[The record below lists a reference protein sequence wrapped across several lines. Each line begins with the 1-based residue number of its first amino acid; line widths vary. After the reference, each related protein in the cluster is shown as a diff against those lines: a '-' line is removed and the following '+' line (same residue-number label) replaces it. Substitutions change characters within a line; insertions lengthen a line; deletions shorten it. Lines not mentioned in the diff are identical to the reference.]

1 MLTEHGEENRI
12 ESQSGTTHHHSSG
25 QVGNKIRMDKR
36 KYPRFSVEENVIVAL
51 QNGLNRIG
59 KVKDI
64 SLGGL
69 SFEHIYEEDLMGGDS
84 RKSLILWINDVN
96 LPKIPCRIVYDK
108 PLQTPSEY
116 DSLTIRLITRLCG
129 IEFESLTDQQ
139 ITQLELF
146 LKTYTK
152 SEA

>member
-1 MLTEHGEENRI
+1 LTQRGEENRI
-12 ESQSGTTHHHSSG
+12 ESQSGTRHHQTSG
-25 QVGNKIRMDKR
+25 QAGNKLRMDKR

-69 SFEHIYEEDLMGGDS
+69 SFEHIYDGNLNWMDS
-84 RKSLILWINDVN
+84 KKNILIWVNDCS
-96 LPKIPCRIVYDK
+96 LPKIPCKIVYNTSLK
-108 PLQTPSEY
+108 IRPEY
-116 DSLTIRLITRLCG
+116 SLLTIQFITNRCG
-129 IEFESLTDQQ
+129 VQFEPLTDYQAD
-139 ITQLELF
+139 QLDFF

-152 SEA
+152 GKA

>member
-1 MLTEHGEENRI
+1 M
-12 ESQSGTTHHHSSG
+12 HHHSSG

-69 SFEHIYEEDLMGGDS
+69 SIEHIYEEDLIEGDT

-96 LPKIPCRIVYDK
+96 LPKIPCKIVYNR
-108 PLQTPSEY
+108 PLQIPSEY
-116 DSLTIRLITRLCG
+116 DSLAIRLITKRCG

>member
-1 MLTEHGEENRI
+1 M
-12 ESQSGTTHHHSSG
+12 HHHSSG

-69 SFEHIYEEDLMGGDS
+69 SFEHIYEEDLIGGDS

-96 LPKIPCRIVYDK
+96 LSKIPCRIVYDK

-146 LKTYTK
+146 LKTYAHK
-152 SEA
+152 EI

>member
-1 MLTEHGEENRI
+1 M
-12 ESQSGTTHHHSSG
+12 HHYSSG
-25 QVGNKIRMDKR
+25 QEGNKLRMDKR
-36 KYPRFSVEENVIVAL
+36 KYPRFLVEENVIVAL

-59 KVKDI
+59 KVKNI

-69 SFEHIYEEDLMGGDS
+69 SFEHIYEEDLIGGDS
-84 RKSLILWINDVN
+84 RKSLILLINDVN
-96 LPKIPCRIVYDK
+96 LPKISCRIVYDK

-139 ITQLELF
+139 TTQLELF
-146 LKTYTK
+146 FKTYTH
-152 SEA
+152 EET

>member
-1 MLTEHGEENRI
+1 
-12 ESQSGTTHHHSSG
+12 
-25 QVGNKIRMDKR
+25 MDKR
-36 KYPRFSVEENVIVAL
+36 KHPRFSVEENVIVAL

-69 SFEHIYEEDLMGGDS
+69 SIEHIYEEDLIEGDT

-96 LPKIPCRIVYDK
+96 LPKIPCKIVYNR
-108 PLQTPSEY
+108 PLQIPSEY
-116 DSLTIRLITRLCG
+116 DSLTIRLITKRCG

-152 SEA
+152 NEA

>member
-1 MLTEHGEENRI
+1 
-12 ESQSGTTHHHSSG
+12 
-25 QVGNKIRMDKR
+25 MDKR
-36 KYPRFSVEENVIVAL
+36 KYHRFSVEENVIVAL

-69 SFEHIYEEDLMGGDS
+69 SFEHVYEEDLIGGDS
-84 RKSLILWINDVN
+84 RKSLTVWINDVN
-96 LPKIPCRIVYDK
+96 LPKIPCKIVYNN

-116 DSLTIRLITRLCG
+116 NSLAIRLITKRCG
-129 IEFESLTDQQ
+129 IQFESLTDQQ
-139 ITQLELF
+139 IAQLDSF
-146 LKTYTK
+146 LRTYAK

>member
-1 MLTEHGEENRI
+1 MY
-12 ESQSGTTHHHSSG
+12 HHSSW

-36 KYPRFSVEENVIVAL
+36 KYHRFSVEENVIVAL

-69 SFEHIYEEDLMGGDS
+69 SFEHVYEEDLIGGDS
-84 RKSLILWINDVN
+84 RKSLTVWINDVN
-96 LPKIPCRIVYDK
+96 LPKIPCKIVYNN

-116 DSLTIRLITRLCG
+116 NSLAIRLITKRCG
-129 IEFESLTDQQ
+129 IQFESLTDQQ
-139 ITQLELF
+139 IAQLDSF
-146 LKTYTK
+146 LRTYAK

>member
-1 MLTEHGEENRI
+1 MYHL
-12 ESQSGTTHHHSSG
+12 SSR
-25 QVGNKIRMDKR
+25 QMGNQIKMDKR
-36 KYPRFSVEENVIVAL
+36 KYPRFLVEENVIVAL
-51 QNGLNRIG
+51 QNGINRIG

-64 SLGGL
+64 SLRGL
-69 SFEHIYEEDLMGGDS
+69 SFEHIYEEDLIGGNS
-84 RKSLILWINDVN
+84 RKSLMLLINDVN

-116 DSLTIRLITRLCG
+116 DSLTIRLNTRLCG

-139 ITQLELF
+139 IAQLDSF

>member
-1 MLTEHGEENRI
+1 
-12 ESQSGTTHHHSSG
+12 
-25 QVGNKIRMDKR
+25 MDKR

-69 SFEHIYEEDLMGGDS
+69 SFEHIYEEDLIGGDS

-96 LPKIPCRIVYDK
+96 LPNIPCRIVYDK

-146 LKTYTK
+146 LKTYAK